1 MGILYSLV
9 RFGVRQWFP
18 GILDGI
24 LWERALDFS
33 CLSFFLSFF
42 LSFSPKNQSINQ
54 SINQNQPNQPR
65 SQKNWLFY
73 FDLRKCF
80 QVDWIG
86 IVGMINDPPSQF
98 RPRNSADSS
107 IRFETGTCLSYC
119 PRPPVSCSTVATIHR
134 ESSQFQENV
143 TSHEIIWYNVDF
155 YWRSTAMVSI
165 SAGQLL
171 CGGLFSSDS
180 MSHWLSSVALSHAL
194 VNNVAAKEMLLRVHL
209 AMTKDAAPISLLQ
222 QTFYM
227 LQQVSTP
234 LLSHLLHPF
243 ILLPSFFHP

>member
-1 MGILYSLV
+1 
-9 RFGVRQWFP
+9 
-18 GILDGI
+18 
-24 LWERALDFS
+24 
-33 CLSFFLSFF
+33 
-42 LSFSPKNQSINQ
+42 
-54 SINQNQPNQPR
+54 
-65 SQKNWLFY
+65 
-73 FDLRKCF
+73 
-80 QVDWIG
+80 
-86 IVGMINDPPSQF
+86 
-98 RPRNSADSS
+98 
-107 IRFETGTCLSYC
+107 
-119 PRPPVSCSTVATIHR
+119 
-134 ESSQFQENV
+134 
-143 TSHEIIWYNVDF
+143 
-155 YWRSTAMVSI
+155 MVSI